1 MDVYIEASF
10 DGAAAV
16 EPGASLIQWF
26 RVARA
31 RLFSELVAAEASRGE
46 RVLTLAR
53 VTQGI
58 DDAPLRFSDVSNAW
72 GDLEES
78 LAAFPWRARITFL
91 KDGDEMAE
99 LGSVSTHHAFTD
111 GSLWKA
117 SAAVVV
123 ESPDDSSRC
132 AALVDF
138 LSEALDG
145 SSPTFGRI
153 EFDNFNEL
161 TNIEA
166 VLRRRKRKSLRES
179 RQTLRGYAWVTVCP
193 AELLAR
199 LGGAS
204 ALEVSGAFHRVV
216 PLSAGGVLLQ
226 ASETLGGYTD
236 DVMERV
242 FATLAPVLPEGEPHP
257 DPAYPY
263 MRFVPR
269 NAATAR

>member
-1 MDVYIEASF
+1 MNVYIEASF
-10 DGAAAV
+10 DSATAV
-16 EPGASLIQWF
+16 EPGVSLIQWF
-26 RVARA
+26 RAARV
-31 RLFSELVAAEASRGE
+31 RLFDGLVAAEASRGE
-46 RVLTLAR
+46 RVLSLAR

-58 DDAPLRFSDVSNAW
+58 DDVPRGFSDVNNAW
-72 GDLEES
+72 GDFEEC
-78 LAAFPWRARITFL
+78 LAAFPWGARITFL
-91 KDGDEMAE
+91 RDGEEMSE
-99 LGSVSTHHAFTD
+99 LGSVNTHHAFRD

-117 SAAVVV
+117 SVAMTV
-123 ESPDDSSRC
+123 ESADDSGQC
-132 AALVDF
+132 AVLVDF
-138 LSEALDG
+138 LREALDG
-145 SSPTFGRI
+145 SSPAFGRI
-153 EFDNFNEL
+153 ELNNFNEL

-204 ALEVSGAFHRVV
+204 ALEESGAFHRVI

-242 FATLAPVLPEGEPHP
+242 FVALAPVLPEGEPCP

-263 MRFVPR
+263 MRFVPQD
-269 NAATAR
+269 AATAR